1 MRKLFHLLLVITFF
15 TTIIYSQGKNHSQSN
30 LTCKTCHACEVP
42 TKDDPCLIAC
52 PRLSMI
58 KEYPSPEV
66 RPDVIVIDELE
77 DRYTPVIFSHKL
89 HAQMSEMKGGCLG
102 CHHYNTLGPILSCNE
117 CHSEERK
124 REDVRVPDLKA
135 AYHQQ
140 CLDCHRQWSHQT
152 ECVSCHQ
159 EKSEGKSLDI
169 PEVTSEL
176 LMKSHPVVEEP
187 TKIVYDTQYEK
198 GKIVTFFH
206 NDHAKLFGLECVS
219 CHKNENCISC
229 HDLEKISNG
238 ENGNYDSP
246 IKIQLTEDERH
257 NRCFACHENNKCSY
271 CHKNKEMKPF
281 DHGLRTGWALQ
292 KSHQNISCIK
302 CHGSKTNFTGI
313 DNKCNNCHFDWN
325 IETFDH
331 QITGLILDED
341 HAENDCADCH
351 IDRDFSV
358 NPTCDDCHDD
368 KNYPEEIPGKLIDI
382 N

>member
-66 RPDVIVIDELE
+66 GPDVIVIDELE

-89 HAQMSEMKGGCLG
+89 HAQMSEMTGGCLG
-102 CHHYNTLGPILSCNE
+102 CHHYNTLGPILSCNV
-117 CHSEERK
+117 CHSKERK
-124 REDVRVPDLKA
+124 REDVRTPDLKA

-159 EKSEGKSLDI
+159 EKSKGKSLDI
-169 PEVTSEL
+169 TEITSEL
-176 LMKSHPVVEEP
+176 LMKSHPVVEKP
-187 TKIVYDTQYEK
+187 TKIVYDTEYEK
-198 GKIVTFFH
+198 GKLVTFFH
-206 NDHAKLFGLECVS
+206 NDHTKLFGLECVS

-257 NRCFACHENNKCSY
+257 NRCFGCHENNKCSF

-281 DHGLRTGWALQ
+281 DHGLRTGWVLQ
-292 KSHQNISCIK
+292 QFHQNISCIN

-382 N
+382 K